1 MMRRIIRLFLIF
13 VVCTAA
19 LGAAWYYVAGPNAG
33 KAAKPVAEKGHG
45 HGNEGHGDEGSVEM
59 SDAKVAAAGIELLQ
73 AGPGKLQESL
83 RLNGMIQ
90 PNQESLIQVTPR
102 FPGVVR
108 EMRKRLGDKV
118 VQGEVLAKVESNQSL
133 TIYELKAPI
142 AGTVIDRQSA
152 LGEFVGEQKAIY
164 TVADLSTVW
173 IDFSVYRLDFSR
185 VRIGQSIIIDP
196 EDGGP
201 SIDAK
206 IDYVSPIGSSD
217 TQSAMARAIVPN
229 IDRLRPGLFVTGRLL
244 LSAKPVDIAIKLSA
258 LQMLEGRTVVFVRNG
273 NKFEARDVEL
283 GARDGEWVEVMF
295 GLLAGDI
302 YAAKNSFVVKAELA
316 KGSATHEH

>member
-1 MMRRIIRLFLIF
+1 MRRIIRLFLIV
-13 VVCTAA
+13 VVCAAA
-19 LGAAWYYVAGPNAG
+19 LGAAWYYIAGPNAG
-33 KAAKPVAEKGHG
+33 KTAKPVAEKGHG
-45 HGNEGHGDEGSVEM
+45 HGSEGHGDEGSVEM
-59 SDAKVAAAGIELLQ
+59 SDAKAAAAGIELVQ
-73 AGPGKLQESL
+73 AGPGKLHESL

-90 PNQESLIQVTPR
+90 PNQENLTQVTPR

-118 VQGEVLAKVESNQSL
+118 AQGEVLAKVESNQSL
-133 TIYELKAPI
+133 TTYELKAPI
-142 AGTVIDRQSA
+142 GGTVIERQSA
-152 LGEFVGEQKAIY
+152 LGEYVGEQKAIY

-173 IDFSVYRLDFSR
+173 IEFSVYRLDFSR
-185 VRIGQSIIIDP
+185 IHMGQSIVIDP

-201 SIDAK
+201 PIDAK

-217 TQSAMARAIVPN
+217 TQSAMARATVPN
-229 IDRLRPGLFVTGRLL
+229 NDRLRPGLFVTGRLL

-283 GARDGEWVEVMF
+283 GSRDGEKVEVVF
-295 GLLAGDI
+295 GVLAGDV

>member
-1 MMRRIIRLFLIF
+1 MRRVIRLFLIA
-13 VVCTAA
+13 VLCAAA
-19 LGAAWYYVAGPNAG
+19 LGGTWYYVAAPNQG
-33 KAAKPVAEKGHG
+33 KAAKPVAEKDRGHG
-45 HGNEGHGDEGSVEM
+45 KEGGDEGSVEM

-73 AGPGKLQESL
+73 AGPGDLRESL
-83 RLNGMIQ
+83 RLNGIIQ
-90 PNQESLIQVTPR
+90 ANQETLIQVTPR

-152 LGEFVGEQKAIY
+152 LGEYAGEQKALY

-185 VRIGQSIIIDP
+185 VHIGQTIIIDP

-201 SIDAK
+201 PINAK

-217 TQSAMARAIVPN
+217 TQSATARATVPN
-229 IDRLRPGLFVTGRLL
+229 NDRVRPGLFVTGRLL
-244 LSAKPVDIAIKLSA
+244 LSAKPVDIAIKLNA
-258 LQMLEGRTVVFVRNG
+258 VQMLDGRTVVFVRNG

-283 GARDGEWVEVMF
+283 GARDEEQVEVMF
-295 GLLAGDI
+295 GLVAGDT

-316 KGSATHEH
+316 KGSASHEH

>member
-1 MMRRIIRLFLIF
+1 MRRIIRLFLIG
-13 VVCTAA
+13 VVCAAA
-19 LGAAWYYVAGPNAG
+19 LGGTWYYIAGPNAG
-33 KAAKPVAEKGHG
+33 KAAKPVAEKGRG
-45 HGNEGHGDEGSVEM
+45 HGKEGQGDEGSVEM
-59 SDAKVAAAGIELLQ
+59 SDAKVAAAGIQLLQ
-73 AGPGKLQESL
+73 AGPGDLRESL
-83 RLNGMIQ
+83 RLNGIIQ
-90 PNQESLIQVTPR
+90 ANQESLIQVTPR

-133 TIYELKAPI
+133 TTYELKSPI

-152 LGEFVGEQKAIY
+152 LGEYVGEQKALY

-185 VRIGQSIIIDP
+185 VHIGQTIIIDP

-201 SIDAK
+201 PINAK

-217 TQSAMARAIVPN
+217 TQSATARATVPN
-229 IDRLRPGLFVTGRLL
+229 NDRVRPGLFVTGRLL
-244 LSAKPVDIAIKLSA
+244 LSAKPVDIAIKLDA
-258 LQMLEGRTVVFVRNG
+258 VQMLEGRTVVFVRNG

-283 GARDGEWVEVMF
+283 GARDGEQVEVMF
-295 GLLAGDI
+295 GLLAGDM

-316 KGSATHEH
+316 KGSASHEH